1 MVATSVTGSLMSNPL
16 DPAAC
21 QEIHRMETL
30 PARTIFHEL
39 QALIRPLAGHVQT
52 QEELDL
58 ARDKICG
65 IQ

>member
-1 MVATSVTGSLMSNPL
+1 MSNPL
-16 DPAAC
+16 DPAAY
-21 QEIHRMETL
+21 QEIRQAETL

-39 QALIRPLAGHVQT
+39 QALIRLLAGHVQT

-65 IQ
+65 IK